1 MLNQNL
7 KYWVALKW
15 VEGVGNVGF
24 KALLEAFGTPQKV
37 FEAPLSMIKA
47 VPGIGDKTAP
57 QIKSFK
63 DWKKVEKELEFA
75 DRTCV
80 SIVTSQDPLYPSQLL
95 STYDYPAF
103 LYVKGHLKEDDVN
116 VAVVGSR
123 TASTYGKFTTER
135 LCREL
140 VLRGIT
146 VISGLARGIDSAA
159 HRGALSG
166 KGRTIAV
173 LGCGLDVV
181 YPPENEKLFTEIS
194 LQGALI
200 SEFPFGTPPNAP
212 NFPARNRIIS
222 GISLGVVVVEASEKS
237 GSLITARIALEQGRE
252 VFAVPGSI
260 DSSGSRG
267 TNKLIK
273 QGAKLIENVEDILEE
288 ILPQVTR
295 APKVVK
301 PDQRQKQPD
310 DQQKILTSSP
320 DLVLKETE
328 KTVWQ
333 VLSQK
338 PVHID
343 QIITSTGLTAHEVL
357 VILLNLELQGLIEQK
372 PGKTYM
378 RKES

>member
-301 PDQRQKQPD
+301 PDQREKQPD
-310 DQQKILTSSP
+310 DRQKILTSSP

>member
-37 FEAPLSMIKA
+37 FEAPLSMIKV